1 MPTGTA
7 GTHRIPT
14 GRGLGLR
21 TFAYAAAAVLLMTVD
36 QRTTLTETPRA
47 LLMTVVYP
55 LQTAMAVPAQLFDW
69 SQDST
74 RSRAELARE
83 NNRLKRERLLA
94 DARLQQLNA
103 IRAENDRLR
112 EMLDARARVGSSVRV
127 AQILEVDTDPFR
139 HRVLINKGSGDG
151 VFPRQAIIDASG
163 IVGQVLQVGAVSAT
177 VLLISDPEHAVQV
190 EVVRNGL
197 RTVAFGS
204 GDYDQLE
211 VRYLPNNADIQVGDL
226 LVTTSLGGDYPAGY
240 PVGEIVT
247 VEQRPRQAFARV
259 TASPA
264 AALTRMREVLLLSP
278 AAPPEAADD
287 TDASAN
293 DAAAGTST
301 DGGG

>member
-7 GTHRIPT
+7 GAHRIPT
-14 GRGLGLR
+14 GLGLR
-21 TFAYAAAAVLLMTVD
+21 TFACAAAAVVLMTVD
-36 QRTTLTETPRA
+36 QRTTLTEQPRA

-55 LQTAMAVPAQLFDW
+55 LQAAMAVPAQLFDW
-69 SQDST
+69 SQGST

-103 IRAENDRLR
+103 IRAENERLR
-112 EMLDARARVGSSVRV
+112 EMLDARARVGSTVRV

-139 HRVLINKGSGDG
+139 HRVVINKGSGDG

-211 VRYLPNNADIQVGDL
+211 VRYLPNNADIRVGDL
-226 LVTTSLGGDYPAGY
+226 LVTTSLAGDYPAGY
-240 PVGEIVT
+240 PVGEVVA

-259 TASPA
+259 TASPS

-278 AAPPEAADD
+278 ASPPGGTGDAD
-287 TDASAN
+287 
-293 DAAAGTST
+293 AGGGSNSGTGT
-301 DGGG
+301 GADGGG